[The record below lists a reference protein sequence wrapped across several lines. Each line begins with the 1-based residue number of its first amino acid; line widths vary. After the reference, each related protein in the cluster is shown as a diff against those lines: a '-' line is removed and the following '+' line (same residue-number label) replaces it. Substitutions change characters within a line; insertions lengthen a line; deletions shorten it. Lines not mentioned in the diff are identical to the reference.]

1 MGHPAGLVA
10 LPVDLASESRAKRR
24 VTWTGAGINLV
35 LAGAKFAAGFLG
47 RSAAMVS
54 DAAHSLS
61 DLVSDAIVLFGLR
74 FSDRPA
80 DEGHPYGHGRF
91 ETLAAF
97 ILGLVLIGASLLLGW
112 EGLEKIRYPASTVP
126 TWLAAGA
133 ALLSLVVKEALFR
146 WTRAVA
152 RRTGSRVIEANAWH
166 HRTDALSS
174 VVALAAILGAIL
186 LPESRFLDPVGSLI
200 VALMIGGVGFKV
212 ILGAARELTDANVE
226 RELRERMTGL
236 TADVRGVRAV
246 RRLSARRLGNVTV
259 VDLTVAVDPEMDV
272 YEAHRIT
279 EYIEAKLHRRLSRLG
294 RIFVHVEPSSEPELL
309 DGQRNTEIR
318 RAVEES
324 CRSIPGLAGF
334 HHLRLHRRAS
344 GVALDIDIEL
354 DGDLSL
360 NKAHRVAK
368 RVKDCLEGLAGV
380 DSVMVHLDP
389 EGARD

>member
-1 MGHPAGLVA
+1 MGPPAGLVA
-10 LPVDLASESRAKRR
+10 LPVDLANESRAKRR
-24 VTWTGAGINLV
+24 VTWTGAGVNLV

-61 DLVSDAIVLFGLR
+61 DLVSDAVVLLGLR

-112 EGLEKIRYPASTVP
+112 EGLEKIRHPAPTVP

-146 WTRAVA
+146 WTRTVA
-152 RRTGSRVIEANAWH
+152 RRTGSRIIEANAWH

-174 VVALAAILGAIL
+174 MVALVAILGAIL
-186 LPESRFLDPVGSLI
+186 LPEWRFLDPVGALI

-236 TADVRGVRAV
+236 AADVRGVRAV
-246 RRLSARRLGNVTV
+246 RRLCARRLGNVTV
-259 VDLTVAVDPEMDV
+259 VDLTVAMDPEMDV

-279 EYIEAKLHRRLSRLG
+279 EYIEAKLHRHLSRLG

-309 DGQRNTEIR
+309 DGRRNAEIR

-324 CRSIPGLAGF
+324 CRTIPGLAGF
-334 HHLRLHRRAS
+334 HDLRLHRRAS

-354 DGDLSL
+354 DGDLPL
-360 NKAHRVAK
+360 NEAHRVAK
-368 RVKDCLEGLAGV
+368 TVKDCLEGIAGV
-380 DSVMVHLDP
+380 DSVMVHLDF
-389 EGARD
+389 ERD